1 VVEFHAIL
9 TSPPIAVKYS
19 PSLFSFLTPWQR
31 GHDAFRIGDL
41 VGLKFGHK
49 VLEDKGYCLPPP
61 DDRTLIASRLDRG
74 LVIFVPECT
83 GFRPQLKLPYA

>member
-1 VVEFHAIL
+1 MVEFHAIL